1 MKIALL
7 ADIHANLEAFQ
18 AVLDDIKKQAI
29 DEILCA
35 GDLINYSANPNE
47 TLELVKQNEIVSC
60 LGNHDANAISPV
72 ELTQFPPEAQKSL
85 LWTSKQ
91 LTNSSK
97 EMLSK
102 LPKTINLNL
111 DGRNIFLVHGSP
123 KNFLWDYVFPNTS
136 ENILEDFLNQVKTDI
151 LVLGHTHIP
160 MIRRIKGKL
169 VINPGS
175 VGQPRDFR
183 PEASY
188 CILETLNLRASIIK
202 VPYDINKAALKII
215 SAQLPRY
222 FADRLFTG
230 R

>member
-18 AVLDDIKKQAI
+18 SVINDIKKQAI
-29 DEILCA
+29 DEILCS
-35 GDLINYSANPNE
+35 GDLVNYNANPNE
-47 TLELVKQNEIVSC
+47 TLELIKKNEIVSC
-60 LGNHDANAISPV
+60 LGNHDFNAVSPV
-72 ELTQFPPEAQKSL
+72 ELTQFTPEMQKAL

-91 LTNSSK
+91 LTSSSK
-97 EMLSK
+97 EILSK

-111 DGRNIFLVHGSP
+111 DGRNIFIVHGSP
-123 KNFLWDYVFPNTS
+123 ENQLWDYVFPNTA
-136 ENILEDFLNQVKTDI
+136 ENILEGYLEKTKADI

-169 VINPGS
+169 IINPGS

-188 CILETLNLRASIIK
+188 CILETLNMRASIIR
-202 VPYDINKAALKII
+202 VPYDVRSTAFKII
-215 SAQLPRY
+215 ANNLPRY
-222 FADRLFTG
+222 FADRLFIG